1 MVPLKKY
8 KATSRQRNFRQLIK
22 VSIFLE
28 TVLAIVNIRALI
40 QFNLERLL
48 QYLKRSFF
56 FSRMNPSIHISIA
69 TELLDRSNKTTSL
82 FSVTK

>member
-1 MVPLKKY
+1 MVTLMKY
-8 KATSRQRNFRQLIK
+8 KATSRQRNFMQLIK

-56 FSRMNPSIHISIA
+56 SRMNPSIHISIA

-82 FSVTK
+82 FSVSK